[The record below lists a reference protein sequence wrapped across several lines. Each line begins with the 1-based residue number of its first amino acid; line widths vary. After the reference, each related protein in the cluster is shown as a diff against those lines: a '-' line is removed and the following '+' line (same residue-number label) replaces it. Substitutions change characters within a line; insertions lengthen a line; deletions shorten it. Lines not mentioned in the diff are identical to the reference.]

1 VETQAA
7 TMDKGNHKHYMA
19 KEFFEQP
26 DVVQHTL
33 AHYLNMDNNEI
44 SIDSKLDITKFDRII
59 IVSCGTSFYAASV
72 AKYWLE
78 EATNMSVE
86 VDVASEYRYRNPPV
100 NPKSLFIVVSQSG
113 ETADSLAALRLAKD
127 KGATTLAIVNVPTST
142 MSREADI
149 VLPTFAGTEVCV
161 ASTKAFMCQISVLA
175 TLSVALGKAVG
186 HIDAAQAVA
195 MAKDLAQLP
204 RLINDAF
211 AVEPEIKKLAY
222 DISKVEHMLFLG
234 RNTSFPIA
242 MEGALKLKEITYI
255 HAEGYAAGELKHGPI
270 ALIDEKM
277 PLIIIAPDNETYE
290 KTRSN
295 IEEIAARGGDIT
307 VLTTQKRAQEIKK
320 LGLKAIALPDCSSFL
335 SPFIYT
341 VPVQL
346 LAYHTAVHMGTD
358 VDQPRNLA
366 KSVTVE

>member
-1 VETQAA
+1 
-7 TMDKGNHKHYMA
+7 MA

-186 HIDAAQAVA
+186 HIDAAQAIA